1 MNRRTRINQSVVS
14 ASLVFALL
22 AVGGCGLSQP
32 LAEEPAA
39 TQSVAPQTGA
49 PDAAAS
55 GGDVAVEEYYA
66 LAGKGT
72 DGAARDAVPPEGQDS
87 LVVRNAS
94 LAVRVKDVD
103 AAIAALRSAVTTAGA
118 EISDLQLAAG
128 VDPGNALENGMAPGP
143 ANATITIRVPAD
155 RLDALTGELSKLG
168 EVTNQGESASD
179 VTEQAI
185 DMEARLKNLRAQEA
199 QLRRFFEKATKV
211 SDLLAIEQ
219 ELARV
224 RGEIEAMDAQ
234 LTYLK
239 RQAARATLVVSL
251 TEPAPVVS
259 PAGADWGFS
268 AAVTN
273 GVRGAALLLTTVI
286 TVAIALL
293 PLAAVA
299 AAVWF
304 AVARSRKRRAAASDV
319 VDDEA
324 SEQQAPDATE

>member
-1 MNRRTRINQSVVS
+1 MNRRTRIIRSVVS
-14 ASLVFALL
+14 ASLVLALL
-22 AVGGCGLSQP
+22 AIGGCGFSQQS
-32 LAEEPAA
+32 ADQPAA
-39 TQSVAPQTGA
+39 TASVAPPVGA
-49 PDAAAS
+49 PDAATG
-55 GGDVAVEEYYA
+55 GGDMAVEEY
-66 LAGKGT
+66 GTRDSKGS
-72 DGAARDAVPPEGQDS
+72 DGAGQGTAPTEGQDR

-94 LAVRVKDVD
+94 IAVRVDDVD
-103 AAIAALRSAVTTAGA
+103 AAITSVRTAVTAAGA
-118 EISDLQLAAG
+118 EIADLQLAAG
-128 VDPGNALENGMAPGP
+128 VDPGIALENGMAPGP
-143 ANATITIRVPAD
+143 ANATITIRVPAEK
-155 RLDALTGELSKLG
+155 LDALTGQLAKLG

-199 QLRRFFEKATKV
+199 QLRKFFEQATKV
-211 SDLLAIEQ
+211 SELLAIEQ

-224 RGEIEAMDAQ
+224 RGEIESMDAQ

-259 PAGADWGFS
+259 PAGTDWGFS

-293 PLAAVA
+293 PLAAVG

-304 AVARSRKRRAAASDV
+304 AVARSRKRRSAASQAID
-319 VDDEA
+319 DTGEQPTPDEA
-324 SEQQAPDATE
+324 E

>member
-1 MNRRTRINQSVVS
+1 MNRRTRITRSVVS
-14 ASLVFALL
+14 ASLVLALL
-22 AVGGCGLSQP
+22 VIGGCGLSQQA
-32 LAEEPAA
+32 AEQPPA
-39 TQSVAPQTGA
+39 TTSVAPPVGA
-49 PDAAAS
+49 PDASA
-55 GGDVAVEEYYA
+55 GGEMAVEEYDA
-66 LAGKGT
+66 RVSKGG
-72 DGAARDAVPPEGQDS
+72 DGAAQGTAPTEGQDR

-94 LAVRVKDVD
+94 IAVRVEDVD
-103 AAIAALRSAVTTAGA
+103 AAIASVRTAVTAAGA
-118 EISDLQLAAG
+118 EIADLQLAAG
-128 VDPGNALENGMAPGP
+128 VDPGIALENGMAPGP

-155 RLDALTGELSKLG
+155 KLDALTGRLAKLG

-259 PAGADWGFS
+259 PAGTDWGFS

-273 GVRGAALLLTTVI
+273 GIRGAALLLTTVI

-304 AVARSRKRRAAASDV
+304 AIARSRKRRSAASDV
-319 VDDEA
+319 VDDDA
-324 SEQQAPDATE
+324 SEQQAPDGTE

>member
-1 MNRRTRINQSVVS
+1 MHRPRIARLVVS
-14 ASLVFALL
+14 ASLALVML
-22 AVGGCGLSQP
+22 VIGGCGFSQQS
-32 LAEEPAA
+32 AEEPPA
-39 TQSVAPQTGA
+39 TASVAPPVGA
-49 PDAAAS
+49 PDGAAGGGEMAVEEYAARDTK
-55 GGDVAVEEYYA
+55 GGDVAA
-66 LAGKGT
+66 
-72 DGAARDAVPPEGQDS
+72 DGAATTGGQDR

-94 LAVRVKDVD
+94 IAMKVDDVD
-103 AAIAALRSAVTTAGA
+103 AAIASVRTAVAAAGA
-118 EISDLQLAAG
+118 EIADLQLVAG
-128 VDPGNALENGMAPGP
+128 ADPGVALENGTPPGP
-143 ANATITIRVPAD
+143 ANATITIRVPAEK
-155 RLDALTGELSKLG
+155 LNTLTEQLAKLG

-224 RGEIEAMDAQ
+224 RGEIESMDAQ

-251 TEPAPVVS
+251 TEPAPLVS
-259 PAGADWGFS
+259 PAGTDWGFA

-273 GVRGAALLLTTVI
+273 GVRGAALLLSTII

-304 AVARSRKRRAAASDV
+304 AVARSRKRRSAASQTT
-319 VDDEA
+319 DDTG
-324 SEQQAPDATE
+324 EQPAPDGAE